1 MGADANMVMKKLL
14 QKVVDTLIS
23 QKKFQGIQRVEIFFV
38 FGSQHK
44 TAMCQFVYG
53 MKIIT
58 QLPYTRRTDLVREL
72 QVDLKRISEKKLETT
87 ICATDVIIE
96 N

>member
-14 QKVVDTLIS
+14 QKVVDNLLS
-23 QKKFQGIQRVEIFFV
+23 QKKYQGLQSATIFFV

-53 MKIIT
+53 LKIKT
-58 QLPYTRRTDLVREL
+58 QLPYTKRSDLVREL
-72 QVDLKRISEKKLETT
+72 QVDIKRISDKRIQTSV
-87 ICATDVIIE
+87 CATDVMIE
-96 N
+96 D

>member
-1 MGADANMVMKKLL
+1 MGADANIVMKKLL

-53 MKIIT
+53 MKIFT
-58 QLPYTRRTDLVREL
+58 QLPYTKRTDLVREL

>member
-14 QKVVDTLIS
+14 QKVVDSLGS
-23 QKKFQGIQRVEIFFV
+23 QKKYQGFQKVDVFFV

-53 MKIIT
+53 IKIKT
-58 QLPYTRRTDLVREL
+58 QLPYTKRVDLVREL
-72 QVDLKRISEKKLETT
+72 QVDIKRISDKKFETT
-87 ICATDVIIE
+87 VCATDVIIE